1 MTSVKRSRKLPPE
14 KRQKVS
20 TACDGCKKRKFKCS
34 GTNPCKV
41 CVDKGVEC
49 SYSITDKRS
58 LKGQR
63 LALERQKN
71 LEFANSTSITS
82 TPTTTSSYNV
92 ESIVGGGNT
101 SSPPSTNLNDA
112 HDSKTTQPPSPTS
125 TAVGINAD
133 NIISAGNT
141 VSNQFPPTQEI
152 KVDVSTVPKIPDFT
166 SLPSPSISPKTSISN
181 YNHKGL
187 FQYSDKLVL
196 NLSSNFNSIFNDFN
210 QLDLNNDNFPPITYD
225 SNFVLKDITLTNL
238 PPKTSI
244 DFLLTKSFKKFEYL
258 EILQFK
264 EITDIVNNI
273 YNLHQQNNKDYIILY
288 LILSMSE
295 DITTSNALTP
305 VTADYLKTEFF
316 KSALYLLNNEYNL
329 QPDIWLIQC
338 HLLIYHFYREK
349 NDLNKCYLHLGTS
362 INYQKLCDKD
372 NRFFKKLAI
381 EDTLLSY
388 LMGKVGHLNLNSF
401 CITDKE
407 LNNDALLQLI
417 TTMNQIL
424 IFFYNQ
430 NCLSLNVMKIRELSM
445 NLKSWT
451 LNYPSNDFHLD
462 LINLIS
468 IHLLSRPLYLFHIL
482 SITHPDTY
490 NVPNLKNLCYNY
502 FMCCLNLSIYGVIL
516 ISGNLSLN
524 DLELNL
530 LHQNCQ
536 TIYSAI
542 LFFQKFKINYNFD
555 LNYLHFILQTG
566 AALLPNSQLYKKISP
581 DPVQYA
587 VNLNYM
593 DLKNFLKNFI
603 NNDIAPTFK
612 RSISYDSYDKN
623 IINKLS

>member
-1 MTSVKRSRKLPPE
+1 MTSIKRSRKLPPE

-63 LALERQKN
+63 LAMERQKN
-71 LEFANSTSITS
+71 LEFANTTTIPGGLTIEDDGILGGSSTIS
-82 TPTTTSSYNV
+82 TPSN
-92 ESIVGGGNT
+92 
-101 SSPPSTNLNDA
+101 NLNDQ
-112 HDSKTTQPPSPTS
+112 DKTTQPPSPIS
-125 TAVGINAD
+125 TATGNV
-133 NIISAGNT
+133 NITTEPYHKLN
-141 VSNQFPPTQEI
+141 SNVRI
-152 KVDVSTVPKIPDFT
+152 DGSTKIEVPKIPDFT
-166 SLPSPSISPKTSISN
+166 TLPSPSISPKTSVSN

-187 FQYSDKLVL
+187 FQSSDKLVL

-210 QLDLNNDNFPPITYD
+210 QLDLNNDNFPPIAYD
-225 SNFVLKDITLTNL
+225 SNFILKDITLTNL
-238 PPKTSI
+238 PPKSSI
-244 DFLLTKSFKKFEYL
+244 EYLMSKSFKKFEYL
-258 EILQFK
+258 EILHFK
-264 EITDIVNNI
+264 EISDIIHNI
-273 YNLHQQNNKDYIILY
+273 YDLHQQNNRDYILLY
-288 LILSMSE
+288 LVLSLSE
-295 DITTSNALTP
+295 EIPGVNAVAPTTG
-305 VTADYLKTEFF
+305 DFLKTEFF

-329 QPDIWLIQC
+329 EPDIWLIQC

-349 NDLNKCYLHLGTS
+349 NDLNKCYIHLGTS
-362 INYQKLCDKD
+362 INFQKLCDKD
-372 NRFFKKLAI
+372 KRFFKKLAI

-388 LMGKVGHLNLNSF
+388 LMGKVGHFNLNSF
-401 CITDKE
+401 STEDQE
-407 LNNDALLQLI
+407 LNGDSLLQLV
-417 TTMNQIL
+417 TTLNQIL

-430 NCLSLNVMKIRELSM
+430 NFLSLNIMKIRELSM

-451 LNYPSNDFHLD
+451 INYPSNDFHLD

-468 IHLLSRPLYLFHIL
+468 IHLVSRPLYLFHIL
-482 SITHPDTY
+482 SITHPDIY

-502 FMCCLNLSIYGVIL
+502 FMCCVNSSIYGIIL
-516 ISGNLSLN
+516 ISNNQSLN

-536 TIYSAI
+536 TIYTAL
-542 LFFQKFKINYNFD
+542 LFFKKFNINYNFD
-555 LNYLHFILQTG
+555 LNYLHFVLQTG
-566 AALLPNSQLYKKISP
+566 ASLLPNKELYKKISP
-581 DPVQYA
+581 DPVQYTFK
-587 VNLNYM
+587 LNYM

-623 IINKLS
+623 IVNKLS